1 QFITGF
7 LLQPQ
12 DLPLID
18 QVNCAT
24 QFNFFIRYRHQNSP
38 LHCLKGSLWHRSL
51 ARASSYTAVV
61 IHRRILVSSCLA
73 GIPCR
78 YNGKA
83 RTNPEILEAVERS
96 GAIALCAEELG
107 NLPTPRPPAEIV
119 GGDGQALLDGLA
131 AVIDI
136 NGEDVSNQ
144 FIDGAQK
151 VGPIGNKRC
160 RET

>member
-1 QFITGF
+1 M
-7 LLQPQ
+7 
-12 DLPLID
+12 
-18 QVNCAT
+18 
-24 QFNFFIRYRHQNSP
+24 
-38 LHCLKGSLWHRSL
+38 
-51 ARASSYTAVV
+51 

-83 RTNPEILEAVERS
+83 KTDPEILEAVERNE
-96 GAIALCAEELG
+96 AIALCAEELG

-119 GGDGQALLDGLA
+119 GGDGQAVLDGLA

-151 VGPIGNKRC
+151 VVAVIQREGITEAILQDRSPSCGCGRIYDGTHSGKLVEGDGVLAALLKR
-160 RET
+160 RGVTVSGSSAL